1 MTIRKKNKVEA
12 KPAMLMVCATDAEV
26 VFFSQLRKDCRYSNL
41 TVVKANA
48 DTLDKL
54 ISESGSL
61 RTKGKY
67 SSVWCVFGLDEVNAS
82 QSDVE
87 EAKEKAEKKKVKMLY
102 FAPSFELYFALFS
115 TSPKR
120 IADKNTLLL
129 AVKASF
135 PDFQLSSRYFLTE
148 GINLNFKIYPRLAVA
163 DQNARTYNALST
175 LETGYDATSLPDF
188 LEDLKQTCG
197 SADMSHARNRF

>member
-26 VFFSQLRKDCRYSNL
+26 VFFSQFRKDCRYSNL
-41 TVVKANA
+41 TVVKASAN
-48 DTLDKL
+48 TLDKL

-67 SSVWCVFGLDEVNAS
+67 SSVWCVFGLDEVNATLEE
-82 QSDVE
+82 VG
-87 EAKEKAEKKKVKMLY
+87 EAKEKADKKKVKMLY
-102 FAPSFELYFALFS
+102 FAPSFELYFALFA

-129 AVKASF
+129 AVKANF
-135 PDFQLSSRYFLTE
+135 PDFELSPRYFLTD

-163 DQNARTYNALST
+163 DQNARTYNALSL
-175 LETGYDATSLPDF
+175 LETGFDATTLPDF
-188 LEDLKQTCG
+188 LEDLKETCG
-197 SADMSHARNRF
+197 SADMSQARNRF